1 MASNSSRNPT
11 VTVHRLEV
19 DRPSFVG
26 SSYPGRRTSGPVAIG
41 SAAGPDVG
49 SHPDLVGP
57 ILRESTIEVIR
68 ADLQRQSIYSPGFVE
83 RYFPDVA
90 LRGRAEASDVVRM
103 SRAQADAVSY
113 SLARSIRTFY
123 RGAEHAGEAPGEAA
137 PQGDGMTE
145 SAVGRFHVKSLRY
158 AAALR
163 DVCAAYGLES
173 VV

>member
-1 MASNSSRNPT
+1 MR
-11 VTVHRLEV
+11 RLEV

-26 SSYPGRRTSGPVAIG
+26 DSYAGRRTSDPVAIG
-41 SAAGPDVG
+41 AATCSDVG
-49 SHPDLVGP
+49 SHPDLVGSV
-57 ILRESTIEVIR
+57 LRESTIEVIR
-68 ADLQRQSIYSPGFVE
+68 ADLERQSIYSPGFVE
-83 RYFPDVA
+83 RYFPNVA

-123 RGAEHAGEAPGEAA
+123 RGAEQAGFPRGEVDSRE
-137 PQGDGMTE
+137 DGMTE
-145 SAVGRFHVKSLRY
+145 STVSRFHVKSLRY